1 MSRDAPY
8 SLCFSHMFRWARLRD
23 AIASM
28 KRKHRTTVRAE
39 RRLNAAR
46 AALDWCEAHAG
57 ELHRWP
63 VSQPRVASIFY
74 LKSLAIQIV
83 DNLNAFLNCARGRG
97 FLVSKMMCAVVT

>member
-1 MSRDAPY
+1 MA
-8 SLCFSHMFRWARLRD
+8 FKAAEMV
-23 AIASM
+23 
-28 KRKHRTTVRAE
+28 RKWFEVC
-39 RRLNAAR
+39 NIG
-46 AALDWCEAHAG
+46 EAHAG

-63 VSQPRVASIFY
+63 VSQPRVASIFD